1 MADIR
6 AAIQPRSDQLNYED
20 FLSGPA
26 VLTIERT
33 EDYRDEKGQPRVAIH
48 MVEYPGRP
56 FKASKTNVKLLAIAW
71 GEDDTDWPGRRVQL
85 SADPT
90 VTYGGKAVGGICVTA
105 LSHLPQRFTA
115 KLSVA
120 RGKKKDFPVE
130 PLPDAPPQYAEPSP
144 IPAFESL
151 DEARDY
157 YTHRS
162 KAGASPDELQAI
174 IAAAPPAETPTAQE
188 NN

>member
-130 PLPDAPPQYAEPSP
+130 VLPDMPP
-144 IPAFESL
+144 IPDDVQTLAQYQ
-151 DEARDY
+151 DY
-157 YTHRS
+157 YRHR
-162 KAGASPDELQAI
+162 AQNGASPEELAFIQQN
-174 IAAAPPAETPTAQE
+174 APTNEETA
-188 NN
+188 

>member
-20 FLSGPA
+20 FVSGPA

-33 EDYRDEKGQPRVAIH
+33 EDYKDEKGQARVAIH

-90 VTYGGKAVGGICVTA
+90 VTFGGKAVGGIRVTA

-120 RGKKKDFPVE
+120 RGKKKEFPVE
-130 PLPDAPPQYAEPSP
+130 ILPDMPP
-144 IPAFESL
+144 IPEDVQTLAQYQ
-151 DEARDY
+151 DY
-157 YTHRS
+157 YRHR
-162 KAGASPDELQAI
+162 AQNGAAPDELAMIQRN
-174 IAAAPPAETPTAQE
+174 APTNEE
-188 NN
+188 NQ

>member
-130 PLPDAPPQYAEPSP
+130 ILPDMPP
-144 IPAFESL
+144 IPDDVQTLAQYQ
-151 DEARDY
+151 DY
-157 YTHRS
+157 YRHRAQNG
-162 KAGASPDELQAI
+162 AGSEELAMIQQN
-174 IAAAPPAETPTAQE
+174 APTEE
-188 NN
+188 NA

>member
-26 VLTIERT
+26 ALTIERT

-56 FKASKTNVKLLAIAW
+56 FKASKTNLKLLAIAW

-130 PLPDAPPQYAEPSP
+130 ILPDMPP
-144 IPAFESL
+144 IPDDVQTLAQYQ
-151 DEARDY
+151 DY
-157 YTHRS
+157 YRHR
-162 KAGASPDELQAI
+162 AQNGATPEELAMIQQN
-174 IAAAPPAETPTAQE
+174 APTNEETA
-188 NN
+188 

>member
-130 PLPDAPPQYAEPSP
+130 ILPDMPP
-144 IPAFESL
+144 IPDDVQTLAQYQ
-151 DEARDY
+151 DY
-157 YTHRS
+157 YRHR
-162 KAGASPDELQAI
+162 AQNG
-174 IAAAPPAETPTAQE
+174 AAPEELAMIQQNAPTNEE
-188 NN
+188 NNA

>member
-105 LSHLPQRFTA
+105 VSHLPQRFTA
-115 KLSVA
+115 KLSVT

-130 PLPDAPPQYAEPSP
+130 ILPDMPP
-144 IPAFESL
+144 IPDDVQTLAQYQ
-151 DEARDY
+151 DY
-157 YTHRS
+157 YRHR
-162 KAGASPDELQAI
+162 AQNGATPEELAMIQQN
-174 IAAAPPAETPTAQE
+174 APTNEETA
-188 NN
+188 

>member
-130 PLPDAPPQYAEPSP
+130 ILPDMPP
-144 IPAFESL
+144 IPDDVQTLAQYQ
-151 DEARDY
+151 DY
-157 YTHRS
+157 YRHR
-162 KAGASPDELQAI
+162 AQNGASPEELAMIQQN
-174 IAAAPPAETPTAQE
+174 APTNEETA
-188 NN
+188 

>member
-130 PLPDAPPQYAEPSP
+130 ILPDMPP
-144 IPAFESL
+144 IPEDVQTLAQYQ
-151 DEARDY
+151 DY
-157 YTHRS
+157 YRHR
-162 KAGASPDELQAI
+162 AQNGASPEELAMIQQN
-174 IAAAPPAETPTAQE
+174 APTNEE
-188 NN
+188 NNA

>member
-105 LSHLPQRFTA
+105 VSHLPQRFTA

-130 PLPDAPPQYAEPSP
+130 VLPDMPP
-144 IPAFESL
+144 IPDDVQTLAQYQ
-151 DEARDY
+151 DY
-157 YTHRS
+157 YRHR
-162 KAGASPDELQAI
+162 AQNGATPEELAMIQQN
-174 IAAAPPAETPTAQE
+174 APTNEETA
-188 NN
+188 

>member
-130 PLPDAPPQYAEPSP
+130 ILPDMPP
-144 IPAFESL
+144 IPDDVQTLAQYQ
-151 DEARDY
+151 DY
-157 YTHRS
+157 YRHR
-162 KAGASPDELQAI
+162 AQNGASPEELAMIQQN
-174 IAAAPPAETPTAQE
+174 APTNEE

>member
-90 VTYGGKAVGGICVTA
+90 VTYGGKVVGGICVTA
-105 LSHLPQRFTA
+105 VSHLPQRFTA
-115 KLSVA
+115 KLSVT

-130 PLPDAPPQYAEPSP
+130 ILPDMPP
-144 IPAFESL
+144 IPDDVQTLAQYQ
-151 DEARDY
+151 DY
-157 YTHRS
+157 YRHR
-162 KAGASPDELQAI
+162 AQNGATSEELAMIQQN
-174 IAAAPPAETPTAQE
+174 APTNEETA
-188 NN
+188 

>member
-20 FLSGPA
+20 FVSGPA

-33 EDYRDEKGQPRVAIH
+33 EDYKDEKGQPRVAIH

-71 GEDDTDWPGRRVQL
+71 GEDDADWPGRRVQL

-90 VTYGGKAVGGICVTA
+90 VTFGGKAVGGIRVTA

-120 RGKKKDFPVE
+120 RGKKKEFPVE
-130 PLPDAPPQYAEPSP
+130 ILPDMPP
-144 IPAFESL
+144 IPDDVQTLAQYQ
-151 DEARDY
+151 DY
-157 YTHRS
+157 YRHRAQNG
-162 KAGASPDELQAI
+162 AGPDELAMIQRN
-174 IAAAPPAETPTAQE
+174 APTNEE
-188 NN
+188 NQ

>member
-6 AAIQPRSDQLNYED
+6 AAIQPRSDQLNYES

-48 MVEYPGRP
+48 MVERPGRP
-56 FKASKTNVKLLAIAW
+56 FKASATNLRLLAIAW
-71 GEDDTDWPGRRVQL
+71 GDDDTDWPGRRVQL

-90 VTYGGKAVGGICVTA
+90 ILYGGKAVGGIVVTA
-105 LSHLPQRFTA
+105 VSHLPQRFTA

-120 RGKKKDFPVE
+120 RGKKRDFPVE
-130 PLPDAPPQYAEPSP
+130 ALPDAPQPPP
-144 IPAFESL
+144 IPAFTSE
-151 DEARDY
+151 DEARIYWMKRRDE
-157 YTHRS
+157 
-162 KAGASPDELQAI
+162 GASPDELAAI
-174 IAAAPPAETPTAQE
+174 QAAAPTGTPTTEE
-188 NN
+188 N

>member
-130 PLPDAPPQYAEPSP
+130 ILPDVPP
-144 IPAFESL
+144 IPDDVQTLAQYQ
-151 DEARDY
+151 DY
-157 YTHRS
+157 YRHRAQNG
-162 KAGASPDELQAI
+162 AGPDELAMIQQN
-174 IAAAPPAETPTAQE
+174 APTNEE
-188 NN
+188 NNA

>member
-48 MVEYPGRP
+48 MAEYPGRP

-130 PLPDAPPQYAEPSP
+130 PLPDAPAPPP
-144 IPAFESL
+144 IPDDVTTLAQYQ
-151 DEARDY
+151 DY
-157 YTHRS
+157 YRHR
-162 KAGASPDELQAI
+162 AQNGATPEELAMIQQN
-174 IAAAPPAETPTAQE
+174 APTKE
-188 NN
+188 NNA

>member
-33 EDYRDEKGQPRVAIH
+33 EDYRDEKGQPRIAIH

-71 GEDDTDWPGRRVQL
+71 GDDDTDWPGRRVQL

-90 VTYGGKAVGGICVTA
+90 VTFGGKAVGGICVTA
-105 LSHLPQRFTA
+105 VSHLPQRFTA

-130 PLPDAPPQYAEPSP
+130 ILPDMPP
-144 IPAFESL
+144 IPDDVTTLAQYQ
-151 DEARDY
+151 DY
-157 YTHRS
+157 YRHRAQNGATTEELAFIQQNAPTH
-162 KAGASPDELQAI
+162 E
-174 IAAAPPAETPTAQE
+174 ETA
-188 NN
+188 

>member
-20 FLSGPA
+20 FVSGPA

-56 FKASKTNVKLLAIAW
+56 FKASKTNLKLLAIAW

-130 PLPDAPPQYAEPSP
+130 PLPDAPTPPP
-144 IPAFESL
+144 IPDDVTTLAQYQ
-151 DEARDY
+151 DY
-157 YTHRS
+157 YRHR
-162 KAGASPDELQAI
+162 AQNGATPEELAMIQQN
-174 IAAAPPAETPTAQE
+174 APTKE
-188 NN
+188 NNA

>member
-20 FLSGPA
+20 FVSGPA

-33 EDYRDEKGQPRVAIH
+33 EDYRDEKGQARVAIH

-90 VTYGGKAVGGICVTA
+90 VTFGGKAVGGIRVTA
-105 LSHLPQRFTA
+105 VSHLPQRFTA

-120 RGKKKDFPVE
+120 RGKKKEFPVE
-130 PLPDAPPQYAEPSP
+130 ILPDMPP
-144 IPAFESL
+144 IPDDVQTLAQYQ
-151 DEARDY
+151 DY
-157 YTHRS
+157 YRHR
-162 KAGASPDELQAI
+162 AQNG
-174 IAAAPPAETPTAQE
+174 AAPEELAMIQRNAPTNEE
-188 NN
+188 NQ

>member
-144 IPAFESL
+144 IPDFETV
-151 DEARDY
+151 DELRDY
-157 YTHRS
+157 FVARQR
-162 KAGASPDELQAI
+162 AGASPTELDQI
-174 IAAAPPAETPTAQE
+174 KNTATQME

>member
-130 PLPDAPPQYAEPSP
+130 ILPDMPP
-144 IPAFESL
+144 IPDDVQTLAQYQ
-151 DEARDY
+151 DY
-157 YTHRS
+157 YRHRAQNG
-162 KAGASPDELQAI
+162 AGPEELAMIQQN
-174 IAAAPPAETPTAQE
+174 APTNEETA
-188 NN
+188 